1 MFSKPDLLIGR
12 WAQSQ
17 GSNLTAS
24 TAIVAV
30 NNFRNTARETTTTTR
45 KKEDNK
51 LDDIWEFQR
60 VTRQTRICFFLCVC
74 ADASSLVYI
83 IREPLLAHLF
93 NDNAQKRQLFKICT
107 KMPENWSNRIARNCL
122 ETIPEILSI
131 FIWHFAEDGEDKK
144 KRNMFWFFLFII
156 PWRGAQPM
164 QSPIRFPL
172 ELPKILEIP

>member
-30 NNFRNTARETTTTTR
+30 NNFRNTANNNK

-60 VTRQTRICFFLCVC
+60 VTRQTRICFFFLC

-122 ETIPEILSI
+122 ETIPDILSI
-131 FIWHFAEDGEDKK
+131 FIWHFAEDGEGK
-144 KRNMFWFFLFII
+144 
-156 PWRGAQPM
+156 
-164 QSPIRFPL
+164 
-172 ELPKILEIP
+172 E